1 VVYRPALVIFVV
13 ARLLLDLYSS
23 MLSEVSK
30 YNLELPTTSRKSG
43 ANSFCEVYWLLVST
57 IWGTMPLFL
66 TRESSSGGES
76 DWAFG
81 QILPVIML
89 AALLMTIAEYLYP
102 GKLDS
107 VSS

>member
-13 ARLLLDLYSS
+13 ARLLLDLFSS

-30 YNLELPTTSRKSG
+30 SSRKSV
-43 ANSFCEVYWLLVST
+43 ANSFYKVYWLLVST
-57 IWGTMPLFL
+57 IFWGTMHLFT

-89 AALLMTIAEYLYP
+89 PAPLMMITEYLYP
-102 GKLDS
+102 GKSNS

>member
-1 VVYRPALVIFVV
+1 VVYRPALVIFV
-13 ARLLLDLYSS
+13 
-23 MLSEVSK
+23 EVSK